1 MSRMLN
7 RRLAHSLASSFS
19 TATKTPTLYGWG
31 NRKALPLT
39 ACTENDVFLKPVRLD
54 IRPEYALPQE
64 SVITHIAA
72 GWGHSLL
79 ATDAKRVYGFGLSR
93 CGQAGE
99 SEGGGLVFECPAAD
113 DHRDIQIRQL
123 ACGREHSHIV
133 TTSQQ
138 QHQQGNRHGQETQ
151 LYSFG
156 NNMYGQL
163 GLGKSKE
170 THPGT
175 FVMQT
180 RPQAVETCMMNITD
194 IACGLDHTV
203 FVAEDKHVYAMGWG
217 ADGQLGLAE
226 GWTGDKNLPTQLPS
240 LGGAPIKKIAGS
252 TDFTLALTADGGLW
266 TWGNSEYGQG
276 MTGAKIDRILQ
287 PIRLEHRGIVDI
299 AAGGPFSV
307 VLAEDGSV
315 HTCGYGALG
324 LGRDTIETL
333 SLQRIRDLPQIQ
345 KVFATTDFAA
355 AVAASGELF
364 TWGLNGSSGRLGLG
378 HQEHAFQAE
387 RVDIDKEV
395 HDMVLGTNHALA
407 ICI

>member
-1 MSRMLN
+1 MSRILG
-7 RRLAHSLASSFS
+7 RRLTHSLASG
-19 TATKTPTLYGWG
+19 KTTLYGWG
-31 NRKALPLT
+31 NTHALPLT
-39 ACTENDVFLKPVRLD
+39 ARVENEVFTKPVQLD
-54 IRPEYALPQE
+54 NRSDYALQG
-64 SVITHIAA
+64 SVTHVAA
-72 GWGHSLL
+72 GWGHSLI
-79 ATDAKRVYGFGLSR
+79 ATEAKQVYGYGLNR
-93 CGQAGE
+93 CGQAGD
-99 SEGGGLVFECPAAD
+99 GLVFDCQHDNKGD
-113 DHRDIQIRQL
+113 DHVVTRIQNL
-123 ACGREHSHIV
+123 ACGREHSHII
-133 TTSQQ
+133 TQREQ
-138 QHQQGNRHGQETQ
+138 DGNRTTQ

-163 GLGKSKE
+163 GLGQSKE

-180 RPQAVETCMMNITD
+180 QPKLVEACMNITD

-203 FVAEDKHVYAMGWG
+203 FVAEDKQLYAMGWG

-226 GWTGDKNLPTQLPS
+226 GWTGDKNVPTQLPL
-240 LGGAPIKKIAGS
+240 LGSSPITKIAGS

-287 PIRLEHRGIVDI
+287 PTLLEHRGIIDI

-324 LGRDTIETL
+324 LGKDTIETL
-333 SLQRIRDLPQIQ
+333 SLQRIRNLPRIK
-345 KVFATTDFAA
+345 KVFAATDYAG
-355 AVAASGELF
+355 AVAVSGELF
-364 TWGLNGSSGRLGLG
+364 MWGLNGSSGRLGLG
-378 HQEHAFQAE
+378 HQEHAFEPQ
-387 RVDIDKEV
+387 RVDIDREV
-395 HDMVLGTNHALA
+395 HDLTLGTNHALA

>member
-1 MSRMLN
+1 MPRALGQ
-7 RRLAHSLASSFS
+7 RLVHSLAS
-19 TATKTPTLYGWG
+19 AKTTLHGWG
-31 NRKALPLT
+31 NAHALPLT
-39 ACTENDVFLKPVRLD
+39 AVTENDIFSKPTRLD
-54 IRPEYALPQE
+54 NRHDYALTVGG
-64 SVITHIAA
+64 SVSHIAA

-79 ATDAKRVYGFGLSR
+79 ATDARRVSGFGLNR
-93 CGQAGE
+93 CGQSG
-99 SEGGGLVFECPAAD
+99 SGNVVFECPDNATT
-113 DHRDIQIRQL
+113 IRQL

-133 TTSQQ
+133 VD
-138 QHQQGNRHGQETQ
+138 HDEKETQ

-163 GLGKSKE
+163 GLGKSKA
-170 THPGT
+170 TDPGT
-175 FVMQT
+175 LVMQT
-180 RPQAVETCMMNITD
+180 QPQAVETCMNITD

-203 FVAEDKHVYAMGWG
+203 FVAGDKHLYAMGWG
-217 ADGQLGLAE
+217 ADGQLGLAD
-226 GWTGDKNLPTQLPS
+226 GWTGDKNVPTQLPT
-240 LGGAPIKKIAGS
+240 LDNAPIKKLAGS

-307 VLAEDGSV
+307 VLAEDGTV

-333 SLQRIRDLPQIQ
+333 TLQRIPGLPEIE

-378 HQEHAFQAE
+378 HQEHAFAPK
-387 RVDIDKEV
+387 RVEIDGKV
-395 HDMVLGTNHALA
+395 QDLALGTNHVLA